1 MCDDAHECNPGLE
14 TARRAGIDKSEQ
26 RYRHSGGAVL
36 DFLDLVTEV
45 IDLRSFSNLWYWI
58 VLAVMWSSL
67 SHWVLGIPYHIVQRA
82 RRGHVES
89 QRDLLLLV
97 EVNVR
102 RILEFAALSGTLLVA
117 ASGFALSALMVLGW
131 AYGVEFAQAIVL
143 LLLPLLAV
151 TGLSFVTAHQVQNA
165 EIDQLYLRLRNHRMI
180 VQLMGVISIFITAFW
195 GMYTNVTVSPLH

>member
-1 MCDDAHECNPGLE
+1 MCDDAHEGNPGLE
-14 TARRAGIDKSEQ
+14 TARRAAIDKAEQ
-26 RYRHSGGAVL
+26 QYRHSGGAVL

-67 SHWVLGIPYHIVQRA
+67 SHWVLGIPYHMVQRA

-97 EVNVR
+97 EVNAR

-151 TGLSFVTAHQVQNA
+151 TGLSLMTAHQVQNA

-180 VQLMGVISIFITAFW
+180 VQVMGVISIFITAFW

>member
-1 MCDDAHECNPGLE
+1 M
-14 TARRAGIDKSEQ
+14 
-26 RYRHSGGAVL
+26 

-97 EVNVR
+97 EVNAR

-165 EIDQLYLRLRNHRMI
+165 EIDQLYLRLRNHRII

>member
-1 MCDDAHECNPGLE
+1 M
-14 TARRAGIDKSEQ
+14 
-26 RYRHSGGAVL
+26 

-67 SHWVLGIPYHIVQRA
+67 SHWVLGIPYHMVQRA
-82 RRGHVES
+82 RRGHADS

-97 EVNVR
+97 EVNGR
-102 RILEFAALSGTLLVA
+102 RILEFAALSGTFLVA
-117 ASGFALSALMVLGW
+117 SSGFALSALMVLGW

-143 LLLPLLAV
+143 LLVPLLAV
-151 TGLSFVTAHQVQNA
+151 TGLSIMTAHRVQNA
-165 EIDQLYLRLRNHRMI
+165 EIEQLYLQLRNHRMI

>member
-1 MCDDAHECNPGLE
+1 MCDDAYECNPGLE
-14 TARRAGIDKSEQ
+14 TARRAGIDKAEQ

-97 EVNVR
+97 EVNAR

>member
-1 MCDDAHECNPGLE
+1 LCDDAHECNPGLE

-67 SHWVLGIPYHIVQRA
+67 SRWVLGIPYHIVQRA

-97 EVNVR
+97 EVNAR
-102 RILEFAALSGTLLVA
+102 RIWEFAALSGTLLVA
-117 ASGFALSALMVLGW
+117 ASG
-131 AYGVEFAQAIVL
+131 L